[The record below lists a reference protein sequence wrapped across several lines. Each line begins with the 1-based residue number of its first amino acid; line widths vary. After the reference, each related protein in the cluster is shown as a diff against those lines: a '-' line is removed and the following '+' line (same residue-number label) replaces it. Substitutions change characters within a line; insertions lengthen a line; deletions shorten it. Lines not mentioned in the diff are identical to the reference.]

1 MGLKAIICAGVK
13 KGEFHITDTFIA
25 NLFRTNTRGASPFG
39 SSVLKDLLLGL
50 IGTVRRRT
58 FF

>member
-13 KGEFHITDTFIA
+13 NGEFHITDTFVG

-39 SSVLKDLLLGL
+39 SSVLKDLLFGL
-50 IGTVRRRT
+50 IGTVSHRT
-58 FF
+58 SL